1 MDNQDRKT
9 MKRIVTLLSAGVALL
24 LMTIVPVGAHNPSE
38 QGANAGDDLA
48 EVLREVTASDA
59 PDPGTDNLGLSR
71 LSRSSEGLK
80 AKVVVHNLEPG
91 GVYTFW
97 WVVPQDFED
106 GAPVIPGGVFVA
118 YGASRVIGNSGTAV
132 VGMRAHT
139 GQAGIEGFPPLGG
152 AEWKSLDDPLNSIVR
167 IEIAYHGQVNDA
179 GGDIS
184 TWRTDFW
191 TGSACPE
198 NGSTNLAG
206 QPHCPVYLAATHI
219 P

>member
-1 MDNQDRKT
+1 MRRT
-9 MKRIVTLLSAGVALL
+9 ATLIAASLALSLTALA
-24 LMTIVPVGAHNPSE
+24 PVGAHNPPEKCMPSSTDVADVIRE
-38 QGANAGDDLA
+38 INAA
-48 EVLREVTASDA
+48 DA
-59 PDPGTDNLGLSR
+59 PDPGTGNLGQSR
-71 LSRSSEGLK
+71 LSRSSDGLK
-80 AKVVVHNLEPG
+80 AKVTVHNLEPG

-97 WVVPQDFED
+97 WVVPQDFEN

-118 YGASRVIGNSGTAV
+118 YGAARVIGDSGTAV
-132 VGMRAHT
+132 VNMHAST

-152 AEWKSLDDPLNSIVR
+152 AEWKNLDDPLNSIVR
-167 IEIAYHGQVNDA
+167 IEIAYHGQASDA

-198 NGSTNLAG
+198 DGTANVAG
-206 QPHCPVYLAATHI
+206 QPHCPVYLAATHL

>member
-1 MDNQDRKT
+1 
-9 MKRIVTLLSAGVALL
+9 MKKLTTLITASLALSLL
-24 LMTIVPVGAHNPSE
+24 VISPVGAHDPSL
-38 QGANAGDDLA
+38 QGTHSDTDVAA
-48 EVLREVTASDA
+48 VIREINEADA
-59 PDPGTDNLGLSR
+59 PDPGVDSIGWSR
-71 LSRSSEGLK
+71 LARSDDGLR
-80 AKVVVHNLEPG
+80 AKVTVHDLEPG
-91 GVYTFW
+91 GLYTFW

-132 VGMRAHT
+132 VNMQAST
-139 GQAGIEGFPPLGG
+139 CQAGIDGLPALGG

-167 IEIAYHGQVNDA
+167 VEIAYHGQASDA

-191 TGSACPE
+191 TGSACPA
-198 NGSTNLAG
+198 NGTTNLAG
-206 QPHCPVYLAATHI
+206 QPHCPVYLAATHL